1 MNLQKLTHSLNQL
14 CKVLESNFFVNEGGC
29 CYIAYVIAKNLEK
42 LNIPYKV
49 VLCDEGIVETEK
61 DFYYGN
67 IKKRSRKGIYDYN
80 YSFTHVYLTIDNL
93 AINYVDYL
101 DENPIELFL
110 NSKDLFWIYKKGA
123 WNPIYDSKLNP
134 KIYKIINLFIS
145 SINYEKE

>member
-1 MNLQKLTHSLNQL
+1 MKIQQKLKRIFIT
-14 CKVLESNFFVNEGGC
+14 
-29 CYIAYVIAKNLEK
+29 VIL
-42 LNIPYKV
+42 
-49 VLCDEGIVETEK
+49 
-61 DFYYGN
+61 
-67 IKKRSRKGIYDYN
+67 KKRSKKGIYDYN
-80 YSFTHVYLTIDNL
+80 YSFNHVYLTTNNL

-123 WNPIYDSKLNP
+123 WNPTYDSKLNP